1 MNTEPEGCLAE
12 SEFCDWGDE
21 GIMRLAADLRSR
33 SADEREYA
41 VNAFYWVRDNVFY
54 AMGSD
59 QPWRA
64 SDTLRQRHGN
74 CWSKSN
80 LLVALCRA
88 SGIPAKFQ
96 VQRISGDST
105 RDITP
110 RFSPAFGYRVTHTAA
125 LLFLGSRWVRA
136 DCTRDRCLPRAC
148 EFDGRSDTPEHPF
161 LIKEGPA
168 ITDIREIY
176 EQEMKKRGRI
186 RKASKHVRLL
196 GLLDWGTML
205 WNIDTDEVRFST
217 SGRRALPE
225 EEVERMCRDICDKA
239 REQFGIRHRGSLRVC
254 MFASKRLGRLTGV
267 KSRVVSRTKD
277 RCAFVCDRGFPGK
290 CREAVTSFMNGVM
303 RGINPGT
310 DWVIGEGDGLHGEM
324 VSDGSGS
331 HVLPMLELLGWF
343 L

>member
-1 MNTEPEGCLAE
+1 MNTESEGCLAE

-21 GIMRLAADLRSR
+21 GVMRLAADLRSG

-88 SGIPAKFQ
+88 NGIQAKFQ
-96 VQRISGDST
+96 VQYISGRAT
-105 RDITP
+105 NDITP
-110 RFSPAFGYRVTHTAA
+110 RFSPVFGYRVTHTAA
-125 LLFLGSRWVRA
+125 LLRLGDRWVRA
-136 DCTRDRCLPRAC
+136 DCTRDGGLPRAY

-168 ITDIREIY
+168 ITDIREIH
-176 EQEMKKRGRI
+176 EREMKKRRRIGR
-186 RKASKHVRLL
+186 ASEHVRLL
-196 GLLDWGTML
+196 GLLDWGAML
-205 WNIDTDEVRFST
+205 YNIDIDEVRFST
-217 SGRRALPE
+217 SGRRALSE
-225 EEVERMCRDICDKA
+225 EETDRMCRDIRDRA
-239 REQFGIRHRGSLRVC
+239 YEQFRTRHRGDMRVC
-254 MFASKRLGRLTGV
+254 MFASRQLCRLIGM
-267 KSRVVSRTKD
+267 KSRVVSRIED
-277 RCAFVCDRGFPGK
+277 RCAFVCDRVFPGK
-290 CREAVTSFMNGVM
+290 CREAVTSFMNGVIH
-303 RGINPGT
+303 GINPGI
-310 DWVIGEGDGLHGEM
+310 DWVIGEGDELHGEI

-331 HVLPMLELLGWF
+331 YFLPMLEVLGWF